1 MRIVIGSAFRN
12 MNQRLV
18 TYFSQVNALAA
29 LLGHEHSVRVIA
41 VEGDS
46 TDATRRGLR
55 NDWGVPVQC
64 IEHDHG
70 KRVWGSTVDPERFT
84 ALSGVANHIFASVRD
99 EDDVLVYVESDLLW
113 EPVTM
118 LGLMAAS
125 GVAADVVAPMV
136 FAGEAFYD
144 IWAFRKDGEAFTPF
158 PPYHPGLHAAGVTK
172 VDSVGSCLVMGA
184 HVARLT
190 PPMTHGAL
198 VEWCGNARRTGF
210 SIGVAPQLRIEHP
223 A

>member
-12 MNQRLV
+12 MNQRLG
-18 TYFSQVNALAA
+18 TYFDQVNALAA
-29 LLGHEHSVRVIA
+29 LVGREHSVRVIA

-46 TDATRRGLR
+46 TDDTRRGLR
-55 NDWGVPVQC
+55 IDWGVPVQC

-70 KRVWGSTVDPERFT
+70 KRVWGSIVDPERML
-84 ALSGVANHIFASVRD
+84 ALSAVANHIFASVRD
-99 EDDVLVYVESDLLW
+99 DDDVLVYVESDLLW
-113 EPVTM
+113 APETM
-118 LGLMAAS
+118 LGLMAKS
-125 GVAADVVAPMV
+125 GVVTDVVAPLV
-136 FAGEAFYD
+136 FAGDAFYD

-158 PPYHPGLHAAGVTK
+158 PPYHPGLNMAGVTK

-184 HVARLT
+184 HVARMT
-190 PPMTHGAL
+190 PSMTHGAL